1 MKTTIKGLQ
10 LTISLGASFKGSL
23 DEIPAQGQELSETHL
38 KDADV
43 SASVEVKAGLEEA
56 TADITPEESLEL
68 FKGLVDV
75 ASKELEAR
83 LHRESMRLERD
94 RINLE
99 RDKARNN
106 KE

>member
-1 MKTTIKGLQ
+1 MKTSIKGLSI
-10 LTISLGASFKGSL
+10 TISLGASFKGTM
-23 DEIPAQGQELSETHL
+23 DEVPAQGQELSETHL

-43 SASVEVKAGLEEA
+43 SASVEIKAGLEEA

-75 ASKELEAR
+75 ASKELETR

-94 RINLE
+94 RMDYKRE
-99 RDKARNN
+99 MSK